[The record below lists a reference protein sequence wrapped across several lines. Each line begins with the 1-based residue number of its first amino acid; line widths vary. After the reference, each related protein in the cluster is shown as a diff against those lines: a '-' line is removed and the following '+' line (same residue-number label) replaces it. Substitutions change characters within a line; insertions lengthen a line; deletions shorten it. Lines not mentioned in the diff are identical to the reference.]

1 MHHKKSLIIFFYL
14 IISISVFNYW
24 NCAEKEKPDKL
35 DKKRNSIHVIN
46 TDSLKN
52 IISQNQG
59 NVIFINIWATWCEPC
74 VREFPDIVRIFNEY
88 KNKDVKFLSLSV
100 DSESDIDSLVIPFLK
115 RQNAEFPVY
124 IVDEKSSE
132 SIINFLNPD
141 WSGAI
146 PVTIIFGKNGE
157 QRKFLSGLQH
167 YPELKNYIDS
177 VRTIL

>member
-1 MHHKKSLIIFFYL
+1 MYNKKSRVIFFYL
-14 IISISVFNYW
+14 IISIFVF
-24 NCAEKEKPDKL
+24 NCAEKEKPDE
-35 DKKRNSIHVIN
+35 NSRRQNAIHVIN

-52 IISQNQG
+52 IISENKG
-59 NVIFINIWATWCEPC
+59 EVIFINIWATWCEPC
-74 VREFPDIVRIFNEY
+74 VKEFPDVVRIFNEY

-115 RQNAEFPVY
+115 KQNAKFPVY

-132 SIINFLNPD
+132 SVINFLNPD

-146 PVTIIFGKNGE
+146 PVSIIYDKKGE

-167 YPELKNYIDS
+167 YLELKNYVDS
-177 VRTIL
+177 VRSLL